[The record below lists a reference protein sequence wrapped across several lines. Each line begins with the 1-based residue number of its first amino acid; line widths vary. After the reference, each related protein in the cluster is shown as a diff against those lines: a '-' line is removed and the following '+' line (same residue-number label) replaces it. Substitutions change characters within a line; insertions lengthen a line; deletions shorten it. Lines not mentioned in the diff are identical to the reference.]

1 MDDQY
6 HVDVGK
12 TGEKLKNIVL
22 DSDLHNDVFETVL
35 DEDAAHLASTLPREE
50 AAYPASGDE
59 AGAAGPEHPEDSS
72 EKSIPLEKG
81 GEGRQLTRR
90 ANKLKRS

>member
-22 DSDLHNDVFETVL
+22 DSDLHNDVFGTVL
-35 DEDAAHLASTLPREE
+35 DEDAAHLASPGGLP
-50 AAYPASGDE
+50 G
-59 AGAAGPEHPEDSS
+59 
-72 EKSIPLEKG
+72 KW
-81 GEGRQLTRR
+81 
-90 ANKLKRS
+90 

>member
-12 TGEKLKNIVL
+12 TGEKLKYVVL
-22 DSDLHNDVFETVL
+22 DSDLHNDVFDTVL
-35 DEDAAHLASTLPREE
+35 DEDAAHLANTLPREE

-59 AGAAGPEHPEDSS
+59 TGAAGPENPEGSS
-72 EKSIPLEKG
+72 GKSIPLEKG

-90 ANKLKRS
+90 ANKL

>member
-1 MDDQY
+1 M
-6 HVDVGK
+6 
-12 TGEKLKNIVL
+12 
-22 DSDLHNDVFETVL
+22 
-35 DEDAAHLASTLPREE
+35 LALLSREE

-59 AGAAGPEHPEDSS
+59 AGAAGPEHPEGSS

-81 GEGRQLTRR
+81 GEGQQLTRR

>member
-1 MDDQY
+1 MDYQY

-35 DEDAAHLASTLPREE
+35 NEDADHLDSTLPREE

-59 AGAAGPEHPEDSS
+59 AGAAGPKNPEGSS
-72 EKSIPLEKG
+72 GKSIPLEKG
-81 GEGRQLTRR
+81 GEGQQLTCR
-90 ANKLKRS
+90 ANKLKKS

>member
-12 TGEKLKNIVL
+12 TGEKLIVL

-35 DEDAAHLASTLPREE
+35 DKDAAHLASTGCLPC
-50 AAYPASGDE
+50 
-59 AGAAGPEHPEDSS
+59 
-72 EKSIPLEKG
+72 KW
-81 GEGRQLTRR
+81 
-90 ANKLKRS
+90 